1 MVTKLQNAYDTIS
14 DPKKRREY
22 DLRWPSIRDGL
33 RARQESEK
41 RQAEATQAEAKRAA
55 ETRAKKQQEDSA
67 REERLR
73 NLEQNRRKYEG
84 DIFELSRVIRKL
96 EADLK
101 RLKEQDDEDAR
112 KEKERNGWWA
122 YLKSPIY
129 GQVKETDE
137 QKQERDNQC
146 GQRNAAK
153 TIKGSYLAEKEAR
166 LQRLQDALRD
176 VNGRIAIEKRKVE
189 EEERARKLKMEQ
201 EARDRAM
208 REERERMAKWLR
220 ERDEQA
226 AIMVRDAQAAILLRE
241 ARERAAKWQRERAEQ
256 AAKEARE
263 AQAAQ
268 EAWEAQERERMA
280 QARERAA
287 AAAEQ
292 RRRREA
298 KLRAESTRRT
308 EEAAKTTKK
317 APKHRSGRATQST
330 CRHDGWWPKVEG
342 RQLCGKCDTF
352 QNRFLLQCPGCQMVA
367 CASCQKSLRG
377 GGAWK
382 SKSGGG
388 VTGRQYGFAGN
399 DDYDWDEIPSYEYE
413 YD

>member
-14 DPKKRREY
+14 DPTKRREY

-55 ETRAKKQQEDSA
+55 EARVKKQQEDRA
-67 REERLR
+67 RDERLR
-73 NLEQNRRKYEG
+73 NLEQNRWKYNV

-122 YLKSPIY
+122 YLTSPIY
-129 GQVKETDE
+129 GQVKETEE
-137 QKQERDNQC
+137 QKQERENKRL
-146 GQRNAAK
+146 QRNAAK
-153 TIKGSYLAEKEAR
+153 RIKGSDLVEKEAR
-166 LQRLQDALRD
+166 LRNLQDALRG
-176 VNGRIAIEKRKVE
+176 VENRIAAEKRKVE

-208 REERERMAKWLR
+208 REERERMAKR
-220 ERDEQA
+220 QKERDEQA
-226 AIMVRDAQAAILLRE
+226 ARMVRE
-241 ARERAAKWQRERAEQ
+241 ARERVAKWQRERAEQ

-268 EAWEAQERERMA
+268 EAWEAQERERVA

-298 KLRAESTRRT
+298 KIRAEATRRT
-308 EEAAKTTKK
+308 EEAMKTPKK

-342 RQLCGKCDTF
+342 RQLCGKCNTF

-377 GGAWK
+377 GGTWK
-382 SKSGGG
+382 GKSGG
-388 VTGRQYGFAGN
+388 VTGRQYGFGGN
-399 DDYDWDEIPSYEYE
+399 DEYDWDEIPSYDYE